1 MKLFLSFSLC
11 LVVLPNWASAAG
23 VSAEIFPA
31 LRKRKEQQQQ
41 QKAAPVLVQKNAEP
55 VQGPTVE
62 EAQDAPASVPAALD
76 AGSDGY
82 PELPAVSQM
91 LSTASNTLKSVNS
104 QASSLEARVVQAQM
118 QSEAKMAK
126 QKAAFEE
133 KLKQQEQGNQAV
145 ITANANISAEIKDLK
160 SGNAALKKHAREIEE
175 TNKLMRSELH
185 TLESR
190 LGVAKDFTSKS
201 LTATDD
207 SKNSLLQV
215 LKGGRKHHHAFVETS
230 SKTQSHAG
238 ANDDDDEDDD
248 DKEDSDETSDDKDD
262 DDKDDKDDDEEEGTT
277 SFLALSSKVHRAA
290 VADGSSAFEAAMSD
304 LEAAVPDVPAGPA
317 MPDSPAS
324 NPGDLLEVLSKDV
337 AHLAQQE
344 KESEKTLKNLF
355 IRDFRAG
362 AKRHQALLTQQKTL
376 IATRSSLQ
384 ALQAKLK
391 GAEAHL
397 EATRAQLEGRL
408 HGLGQ
413 YLQKLAHF
421 AMAPQHEVPHLLE
434 VLPKTVT
441 VKAEAKKMI

>member
-1 MKLFLSFSLC
+1 MSQ
-11 LVVLPNWASAAG
+11 
-23 VSAEIFPA
+23 EMFPA
-31 LRKRKEQQQQ
+31 LRKRLEKQKLVAAQQHTANS
-41 QKAAPVLVQKNAEP
+41 KVSVAVP
-55 VQGPTVE
+55 E
-62 EAQDAPASVPAALD
+62 EKLQDVPAAAVPAPLD
-76 AGSDGY
+76 AGADGY

-145 ITANANISAEIKDLK
+145 ITANANITAEIKDLK
-160 SGNAALKKHAREIEE
+160 SKNAALKKHAKEIEA
-175 TNKLMRSELH
+175 TNKLMRSELK
-185 TLESR
+185 TLQSR
-190 LGVAKDFTSKS
+190 LGVAKEFTSKS
-201 LTATDD
+201 LTSTDD

-215 LKGGRKHHHAFVETS
+215 LKNGKRHHSAFVETAS
-230 SKTQSHAG
+230 SKHRDA
-238 ANDDDDEDDD
+238 DDDDD
-248 DKEDSDETSDDKDD
+248 DSDKSDESDENSDDKDD
-262 DDKDDKDDDEEEGTT
+262 DKDDDDDDEGST
-277 SFLALSSKVHRAA
+277 SFLALSSKVRRASG
-290 VADGSSAFEAAMSD
+290 ADSFEAAMND
-304 LEAAVPDVPAGPA
+304 LESAVPAGPTMMGPTMDVP
-317 MPDSPAS
+317 MPSVPAES
-324 NPGDLLEVLSKDV
+324 PGDLLSVLSKDV

-362 AKRHQALLTQQKTL
+362 AKRHQALLAQQKSL

-384 ALQAKLK
+384 TLQAKLK
-391 GAEAHL
+391 SAEAHL

-434 VLPKTVT
+434 VLPKAVT
-441 VKAEAKKMI
+441 VKGESKKVV